1 QAPEDYTITY
11 YESLAAAESGTPA
24 IGVPESYFNTSNPQ
38 TIWVRIEH
46 IETECYSIGSF
57 DLIVTPAP
65 AVAAPEDIPAYE
77 ICGDGET
84 AEFDLTTM
92 NLTITLGDASLEVQ
106 HYESQA
112 DAQNQ
117 ENQIDPDTSY
127 TNIANP
133 QTIYVRVYD
142 ADTGCEAY
150 THYTIGVL
158 P

>member
-1 QAPEDYTITY
+1 
-11 YESLAAAESGTPA
+11 
-24 IGVPESYFNTSNPQ
+24 
-38 TIWVRIEH
+38 
-46 IETECYSIGSF
+46 
-57 DLIVTPAP
+57 
-65 AVAAPEDIPAYE
+65 
-77 ICGDGET
+77 
-84 AEFDLTTM
+84 
-92 NLTITLGDASLEVQ
+92 ITLGDASLEVQ

-158 P
+158 PNPTPNTDIAPIEECDTDGDGYEVFDLTEREVEIIGGEPGVMVSYYESLENAQTATDPIAAPESYTNLETPEQIIYVRVENED